1 MEGEKL
7 DKAINVRVSTRL
19 YDAIQRLARRERRK
33 TADWA
38 RVVLEERVSVEE
50 QAGQEQARQSGR

>member
-1 MEGEKL
+1 VEGEKL